1 MKNLNDIDS
10 IRDLSNEKLSS
21 YLDSRVK
28 ESQKINKKNVIREW
42 RDNYPFAKRT
52 YPWRTF
58 IKIGSDGVS
67 IGNEN
72 QKFSNRVLD
81 FK

>member
-28 ESQKINKKNVIREW
+28 ESQKINKKNVIR
-42 RDNYPFAKRT
+42 
-52 YPWRTF
+52 
-58 IKIGSDGVS
+58 I
-67 IGNEN
+67 
-72 QKFSNRVLD
+72 
-81 FK
+81 